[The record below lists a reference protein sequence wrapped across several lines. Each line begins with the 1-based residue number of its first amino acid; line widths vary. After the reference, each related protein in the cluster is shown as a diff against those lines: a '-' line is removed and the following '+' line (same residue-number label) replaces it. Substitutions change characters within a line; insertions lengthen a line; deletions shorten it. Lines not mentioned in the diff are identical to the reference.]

1 MLIPWWLHLLDRLG
15 HYVIRPRAIAQ
26 ILMITNNVMTL
37 GYIYA
42 KCSLNTPLKIFC
54 QIEHIS
60 QLISWISSR
69 LSWTPELQG
78 RDLSQLYHSLIK
90 AFTVT
95 NNHDVQTTLYT
106 STWYMFWD
114 SGCTHYINPYFDLY
128 IDYKPLEKGNNTEVN
143 DIGGSSSPWG

>member
-1 MLIPWWLHLLDRLG
+1 
-15 HYVIRPRAIAQ
+15 
-26 ILMITNNVMTL
+26 MTL
-37 GYIYA
+37 GYTYSERRINNHPYIFY
-42 KCSLNTPLKIFC
+42 KIS
-54 QIEHIS
+54 HIS

-143 DIGGSSSPWG
+143 GIGGSSSPWG